1 MDPQPSGH
9 DQFVQPLDPASLR
22 VAVISHLEDAFGPHS
37 GKGSVTF
44 LGTEAIEVLRFGP
57 LPDGLIRYA
66 TVGMSVHAMSSA
78 GAGTVDPAGPRAELL
93 LSLRARPGTSH
104 PGVLRSLAILAST
117 PAVEGVVVGPGASL
131 TLGEPLCEGSS
142 AVAVLVAEPGGLV
155 PDLAVAGAVAPV
167 QFLPLLPLTAAEAEF
182 KRVHGAAA
190 LEERWLAY
198 GTDLRDPARS
208 SVALD

>member
-1 MDPQPSGH
+1 
-9 DQFVQPLDPASLR
+9 
-22 VAVISHLEDAFGPHS
+22 
-37 GKGSVTF
+37 
-44 LGTEAIEVLRFGP
+44 
-57 LPDGLIRYA
+57 
-66 TVGMSVHAMSSA
+66 
-78 GAGTVDPAGPRAELL
+78 
-93 LSLRARPGTSH
+93 
-104 PGVLRSLAILAST
+104 VLRSLAILAST